1 MMHSMPSQRRVI
13 IDKRLK
19 TNARFWE
26 LAVGCRIDAEPVRDI
41 QGCTP
46 K

>member
-1 MMHSMPSQRRVI
+1 MIRSIAMRKLTI
-13 IDKRLK
+13 AEKRLK
-19 TNARFWE
+19 TNARYWE
-26 LAVGCRIDAEPVRDI
+26 LALGCRVDADTVREI

>member
-1 MMHSMPSQRRVI
+1 MQPIQGQKLVK

-26 LAVGCRIDAEPVRDI
+26 LALGCRVDAETVRDI

>member
-1 MMHSMPSQRRVI
+1 MPRIHGPNRAKT
-13 IDKRLK
+13 DKRLK

-26 LAVGCRIDAEPVRDI
+26 LALGCRVDAETVRDI